1 MSTPADYTLLET
13 ARFERKFVL
22 ENSSLSYVKM
32 LLKISTGIFSP
43 IYHKR
48 KVNNIYFDTPNLTSY
63 YENHFGKSERT
74 KIRVRW
80 YGETLGLIQEPIL
93 EIKLKLGAAGK
104 KKSYPL
110 KSFHLKEGFS
120 RQDWNS
126 VFQAS
131 ELPEMV
137 RSELKRNVPTLLNNY
152 EREYFQSFD
161 KLFRFTLDYNLKFIN
176 VKSLTGS
183 FLEKSLPENTI
194 ILELKYDIADDK
206 AVKKITTALP
216 VRLGKFSKYIQGV
229 EIFNPHLAV

>member
-1 MSTPADYTLLET
+1 
-13 ARFERKFVL
+13 
-22 ENSSLSYVKM
+22 
-32 LLKISTGIFSP
+32 
-43 IYHKR
+43 
-48 KVNNIYFDTPNLTSY
+48 
-63 YENHFGKSERT
+63 
-74 KIRVRW
+74 
-80 YGETLGLIQEPIL
+80 
-93 EIKLKLGAAGK
+93 
-104 KKSYPL
+104 
-110 KSFHLKEGFS
+110 
-120 RQDWNS
+120 
-126 VFQAS
+126 
-131 ELPEMV
+131 MV

-206 AVKKITTALP
+206 AVKQITTALP